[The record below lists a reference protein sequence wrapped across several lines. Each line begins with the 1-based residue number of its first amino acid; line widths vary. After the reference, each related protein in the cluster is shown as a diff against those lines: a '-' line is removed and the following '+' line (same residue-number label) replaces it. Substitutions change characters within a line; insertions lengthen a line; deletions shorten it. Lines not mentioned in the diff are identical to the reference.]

1 MVEAEGRASA
11 AASARATARL
21 SSPTRTRSRISRALL
36 RRDLGGGGGSVTSW
50 GVSGCSWARIGAKV
64 TSNEGRGSSQK
75 RPWRKA
81 RTLASKAS
89 PGMSRGAPTRRPPKG
104 FLEEEGLGGLRL
116 GGGVLVF
123 IMSDAGGD
131 VWWRV
136 CIDVR
141 RRSRG
146 IRWRMAS
153 HLHLATPS
161 LRTTSS
167 MWLGLRPG
175 RGYSSVLVAMFS
187 LWGTVCRVL
196 PF

>member
-64 TSNEGRGSSQK
+64 TSNEGRSSSQK

-89 PGMSRGAPTRRPPKG
+89 PAMSRGAPTRRPPKG
-104 FLEEEGLGGLRL
+104 FLEEEGLKGGL
-116 GGGVLVF
+116 GGGVLVD
-123 IMSDAGGD
+123 IMFDAGGV

-136 CIDVR
+136 
-141 RRSRG
+141 
-146 IRWRMAS
+146 
-153 HLHLATPS
+153 
-161 LRTTSS
+161 
-167 MWLGLRPG
+167 
-175 RGYSSVLVAMFS
+175 
-187 LWGTVCRVL
+187 
-196 PF
+196 